1 MSDQI
6 KHECGI
12 AMVRL
17 RKPLDFYHQKYGTAL
32 YGLNKMYLLLQKQ
45 HNRGQDGAGLV
56 SLKIDA
62 PAGGHAIHR
71 ERSSDK
77 QALRQIFDKI
87 FKGFEA
93 HKANLH
99 DAEYL
104 KTHVP
109 FAGEILLGHL
119 RYGTFGGNTVNNCH
133 PFLRPNNW
141 RSRYLALAG
150 NFNMT
155 NVDELFAHLIELG
168 QQPAEMTDTETVLER
183 MGHFLDKEV
192 ERLFRKYKPE
202 KQKDKYGN
210 VIEPDEDGDRQRYS
224 NAKISSFIADELD
237 TLEVL
242 HNAAKRFD
250 GGYVIGGI
258 IGSGDAFVMRDPN
271 GIRPAYYYYDDE
283 IVVVA
288 SERPAI
294 QTALNVRYTEVKEL
308 KPGCALIMKRNG
320 EVSEREFITPAVR
333 TACSFERIYFSR
345 GSDRD
350 IYAERKMLGFQLAK
364 PILEAV
370 DYDFENTVFSFVPNT
385 AETAYRGLVSGVET
399 EFNQIKIR
407 QMKAL
412 NGHLT
417 DSDIERILNQRPR
430 FESIAVK
437 DVKLRTFITQDASRA
452 ELVSHVYDV
461 TYGVVQDF
469 KDTLVLLDDSIVRG
483 TTLRQSIL
491 KIVSRLNPKKI
502 IVVSSAPQIRYP
514 DCYGIDMS
522 KMGEFVA
529 FQALVALLA
538 DTEQTHLL
546 QETYERCKADAL
558 LPKDKQSNQVKA
570 LYALFSVSEIS
581 KKIAEIIK
589 ADDITT
595 EIEVLYQSLENLHIA
610 CPDNLGD
617 WYFSGNYPT
626 PGGNKVVNRAFM
638 NFVDK
643 SSVRA
648 Y

>member
-12 AMVRL
+12 AVVRL
-17 RKPLDFYHQKYGTAL
+17 RKPLDYYHEKYGTAL

-71 ERSSDK
+71 ERSTDK
-77 QALRQIFDKI
+77 QALRVIFDKI

-93 HKANLH
+93 HKAH
-99 DAEYL
+99 FDDAEYL
-104 KTHVP
+104 KQHVP

-141 RSRYLALAG
+141 RTRYLALAG

-155 NVDELFAHLIELG
+155 NVDELFKHLIELG
-168 QQPAEMTDTETVLER
+168 QQPAEMTDTETVMER
-183 MGHFLDKEV
+183 MGHFLEKEV
-192 ERLFRKYKPE
+192 DKLFRKYKPE
-202 KQKDKYGN
+202 KRKDSDGNALETDDEGLRQKYTN
-210 VIEPDEDGDRQRYS
+210 EQ
-224 NAKISSFIADELD
+224 ISSLIADELD

-242 HNAAKRFD
+242 KNAAKRFD

-283 IVVVA
+283 IIVVA

-294 QTALNVRYTEVKEL
+294 QTALNVRYDAVKEL
-308 KPGCALIMKRNG
+308 QPGHALIMKRNG
-320 EVSEREFITPAVR
+320 SVQEQQFITPKKR

-364 PILEAV
+364 PVLEAV
-370 DYDFENTVFSFVPNT
+370 NYDFENTVFSFVPNT
-385 AETAYRGLVSGVET
+385 AETAYRGLVSGIET
-399 EFNQIKIR
+399 EFNQIKIK

-412 NGHLT
+412 NGSLT
-417 DSDIERILNQRPR
+417 DADIERILNQRPR

-461 TYGVVQDF
+461 TYGVVQDH
-469 KDTLVLLDDSIVRG
+469 KDTLILLDDSIVRG

-491 KIVSRLNPKKI
+491 KIVSRLKPKKI

-529 FQALVALLA
+529 FQALVALLK
-538 DTEQTHLL
+538 DTNRAHLL
-546 QETYERCKADAL
+546 QETYQKCVDDL
-558 LPKDKQSNQVKA
+558 DLPKEHQSNQVQA
-570 LYALFSVSEIS
+570 LYAHFTTAEIS
-581 KKIAEIIK
+581 KKIAEIITPPE
-589 ADDITT
+589 ITT
-595 EIEVLYQSLENLHIA
+595 DIEVLYQPLENLHIA
-610 CPDNLGD
+610 CPENLGD

-638 NFVDK
+638 NYMDK
-643 SSVRA
+643 TNERA